1 MERTALI
8 DRLPS
13 YVKMFCRKECR
24 KNFSPV
30 HARSAG
36 SEKTRPSVFVSLRRD
51 ESLRWGSD
59 LSSQR
64 SPLFLKRGVGFG
76 ERGKT
81 SFPVK
86 RSFSPL
92 PKSAFTLIELL
103 VVIAIIAILAAILLP
118 ALNSAR
124 LRGQNASCVSN
135 IKNICNAAMMYSGG
149 NDDYFVPFQM
159 DSAPYSPPSGKFLTD
174 GSWYF
179 NDFLHP
185 YLVQNT
191 DVDDGSVYLCPG
203 VAAGDKNRRNDGIL
217 TMNYGWNQDIH
228 LWINRTIE
236 TAPVRKNSG
245 IASPSNLGSVMDS
258 GRHRINWQMAQ
269 HNNSKIKQY
278 AYLPGFSTN
287 KPSAFEGMKSLDD
300 AVNGRHPGKSINAG
314 HVDGHVE
321 AYQADELAVKTYYN
335 TAAGNNWLFWHPNTT
350 DAKFD
355 FK

>member
-1 MERTALI
+1 MRRQKSVSCRCFTLI
-8 DRLPS
+8 ELLIS
-13 YVKMFCRKECR
+13 YAISSWHFFTGK
-24 KNFSPV
+24 PA
-30 HARSAG
+30 HA
-36 SEKTRPSVFVSLRRD
+36 TQ
-51 ESLRWGSD
+51 
-59 LSSQR
+59 QR
-64 SPLFLKRGVGFG
+64 SPLFLKEKGGAG